1 MTSGV
6 KDQVEFRVLVNG
18 EPLPAST
25 NVWNSIKIV
34 ERAIDYGLPF
44 AELSLRDSRAATHE
58 TNQVAEGTLIT
69 ITAKR
74 IDGDRER
81 EMNFRVIGPISSN
94 RQGAGDHTNVWMCV
108 LDHPR
113 YYSQVHH
120 FAARATSADMI
131 GQVAAHCGLAYKCDQ
146 TTDSQIWRNLS
157 RKNMGFAKKICAHGY
172 INEQSVMAMAVT
184 AEDKTLHYRN
194 LPVLFSQKPVCRF
207 ILGNVQPK
215 RDLPNYICEQD
226 RGCNTSGI
234 TNADFNYGY
243 NSFIPQFS
251 GTSNVKKVQAKKV
264 GATHLYMSRNVKGD
278 VGEAR
283 VRYFPFIDD
292 EDVHKNYYKAVY
304 QNARNLA
311 LYSQFIAV
319 LVPVQTVAQLFDLV
333 ELEESVNQADTRL
346 TQRSGKYIVVAKGRL
361 LAGSHYCEMLLL
373 VRNTIRQTTARPAQI

>member
-120 FAARATSADMI
+120 FAARATSA
-131 GQVAAHCGLAYKCDQ
+131 
-146 TTDSQIWRNLS
+146 
-157 RKNMGFAKKICAHGY
+157 
-172 INEQSVMAMAVT
+172 
-184 AEDKTLHYRN
+184 
-194 LPVLFSQKPVCRF
+194 
-207 ILGNVQPK
+207 
-215 RDLPNYICEQD
+215 
-226 RGCNTSGI
+226 
-234 TNADFNYGY
+234 
-243 NSFIPQFS
+243 
-251 GTSNVKKVQAKKV
+251 
-264 GATHLYMSRNVKGD
+264 
-278 VGEAR
+278 
-283 VRYFPFIDD
+283 
-292 EDVHKNYYKAVY
+292 
-304 QNARNLA
+304 
-311 LYSQFIAV
+311 
-319 LVPVQTVAQLFDLV
+319 QLTWMRP
-333 ELEESVNQADTRL
+333 S
-346 TQRSGKYIVVAKGRL
+346 S
-361 LAGSHYCEMLLL
+361 
-373 VRNTIRQTTARPAQI
+373 TARALAARIRNCPARGPAPLLTYFLMKSGDFASPGRVARTRRMA